1 MRSQKVRSK
10 QFLSSLNVFDD
21 VCRPHVA
28 AAFMKLQF
36 CGTTVITKLADENV
50 DNYAFVIGWVQTSA
64 TSHFSSLT
72 LSKLSVRFKQVR
84 GSQIKLGCVLLWQFT
99 LLLFT
104 DYESCW
110 VQNNYTINQLSVERN
125 GFIVISSL
133 SLKQANMFWPA
144 KIRTDRFSH
153 KKKHYL
159 NKTNESI
166 SSWMMLFVKL
176 SALCCSI
183 LVERYGYQNWKKG

>member
-1 MRSQKVRSK
+1 
-10 QFLSSLNVFDD
+10 
-21 VCRPHVA
+21 
-28 AAFMKLQF
+28 MKLQF

-84 GSQIKLGCVLLWQFT
+84 GSQIKWGSVLLWQFT
-99 LLLFT
+99 LVLFT

-110 VQNNYTINQLSVERN
+110 VQNNYTINQISVERN
-125 GFIVISSL
+125 SFIVISSL

-144 KIRTDRFSH
+144 KKSDPKGSLIKSFIYI
-153 KKKHYL
+153 KPMNLLVAEWGYL
-159 NKTNESI
+159 LNWLPSVVDALAEPYGDQNLKTNCGV
-166 SSWMMLFVKL
+166 M
-176 SALCCSI
+176 
-183 LVERYGYQNWKKG
+183 